1 MFTAII
7 MAVGAAAAAIGG
19 AVKGAKAKRAAKIDA
34 KAQEDARILQMAQQ
48 RLAERG
54 QRWDQYTQAVLAV
67 QQKAQKRQQI
77 IAFLSYGL
85 PLLAGIFLLI
95 AVRMPKRKKR
105 KKRKGKKK

>member
-1 MFTAII
+1 MVGLILA
-7 MAVGAAAAAIGG
+7 AVGTVVAAVGG
-19 AVKGAKAKRAAKIDA
+19 AVRGAKAKRAAQIEA
-34 KAQEDARILQMAQQ
+34 KSQEDARILQMAQQ

-54 QRWDQYTQAVLAV
+54 QKWDEYTQAVLTI

-105 KKRKGKKK
+105 KGKKK

>member
-1 MFTAII
+1 MVGLILA
-7 MAVGAAAAAIGG
+7 AVGTVVAAVGG
-19 AVKGAKAKRAAKIDA
+19 AVKGSKAKRAAQIEVKS
-34 KAQEDARILQMAQQ
+34 QEDARILQMAQD

-54 QRWDQYTQAVLAV
+54 QKWDEYTQAVLTI

-95 AVRMPKRKKR
+95 AVRMPQRKQ
-105 KKRKGKKK
+105 RKGKKK